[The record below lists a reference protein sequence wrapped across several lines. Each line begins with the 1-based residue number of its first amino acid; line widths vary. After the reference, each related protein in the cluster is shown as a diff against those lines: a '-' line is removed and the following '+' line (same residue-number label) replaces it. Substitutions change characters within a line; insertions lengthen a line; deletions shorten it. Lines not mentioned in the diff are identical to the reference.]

1 MKKKK
6 PNVIMTLVAIL
17 LFMGI
22 LTTLSST
29 KLVQGT
35 VTWQEVLED
44 AKKGQVEKLT
54 VLGESPLVE
63 VKYKTEKTNK
73 TIKPDIQNIKIK
85 LFNLS
90 KKQSKE
96 DKLTEKVVNV
106 GATKYIDELT
116 KLNIPIEVK
125 TINTVL
131 AKLVISL
138 IPTFLVIGMFVWYVK
153 RMSGAGFGTKGT
165 KDRMVESKLTFND
178 VAGLKE
184 EKEELKYIVD
194 TLKNPEK
201 YEEIGVKPVKGIL
214 LEGPP
219 GVGKTLLAKAVAG
232 EAGVNFISYS
242 GSDFVQVFAGL
253 GASRVRDMYDE
264 AKELAPCV
272 IFIDE
277 IDAMGMERGMMQSG
291 ASSESNQT
299 LIALLQRMDGLET
312 GEQILFMAATN
323 RADTLDKALLRPGRF
338 DKIIHIAPPTSKEDR
353 EEVIK
358 LHTKNKKLADG
369 LTIAEISKSL
379 YGLTGAEISECLND
393 AVVVNIRNGGDGKIT
408 LEDINASLM
417 KLISKGLAK
426 GKHTEEDRI
435 RVAYH
440 ELGHALMNEKV
451 GREVVKVTI
460 QPYSSGIGGV
470 TMIDGEET
478 FSKMQT
484 KEDIENTVKVLYAG
498 RVAEELFCNSIS
510 VGASNDLDRATIE
523 LNNYITQYALAEDSL
538 LTYDTLSKVNPD
550 IITQEEILEKMNK
563 LSKKLYQ
570 EVKDY
575 LGTPE
580 IKERMEKL
588 KDKLLEEE
596 TIYNLEI

>member
-6 PNVIMTLVAIL
+6 PNLIMTLVAIL

-35 VTWQEVLED
+35 VTWQEVLDD
-44 AKKGQVEKLT
+44 AKKGQVEKII
-54 VLGESPLVE
+54 VLGERPLVE

-73 TIKPDIQNIKIK
+73 TIKPETQNNKIK
-85 LFNLS
+85 LFKPS
-90 KKQSKE
+90 KKQTKE
-96 DKLTEKVVNV
+96 DKLTETVVNI

-116 KLNIPIEVK
+116 KLKIPIEVK
-125 TINTVL
+125 TINTAL

-138 IPTFLVIGMFVWYVK
+138 IPTFLVIGMFVWYIK
-153 RMSGAGFGTKGT
+153 RMSGTGFGTKGT
-165 KDRMVESKLTFND
+165 KERMVESKLTFDD

-201 YEEIGVKPVKGIL
+201 YEEMGVKPVKGIL

-277 IDAMGMERGMMQSG
+277 IDAMGMERGMTKGG
-291 ASSESNQT
+291 ADTESNQT

-408 LEDINASLM
+408 LEDINTSLM

-570 EVKDY
+570 EVKEY

-580 IKERMEKL
+580 IKEKMAKL

>member
-44 AKKGQVEKLT
+44 AKNGQVEKLT

-138 IPTFLVIGMFVWYVK
+138 IPTFLVLGMFFWYIK
-153 RMSGAGFGTKGT
+153 KMSGTGFGTKGT
-165 KDRMVESKLTFND
+165 KDRMVESKLTFDD

-201 YEEIGVKPVKGIL
+201 YEEMGVKPVKGIL

-253 GASRVRDMYDE
+253 GASRVREMYDE
-264 AKELAPCV
+264 AKDLAPCV

-277 IDAMGMERGMMQSG
+277 IDAMGMERGVMQSG
-291 ASSESNQT
+291 AGSESNQT

-312 GEQILFMAATN
+312 EEQILFMAATN

-338 DKIIHIAPPTSKEDR
+338 DKIIHIAPPSTKEDR

-393 AVVVNIRNGGDGKIT
+393 AAVVNIRNGGDGKIT
-408 LEDINASLM
+408 LDDINASLM

-498 RVAEELFCNSIS
+498 RVAEELFCKSIS

-538 LTYDTLSKVNPD
+538 LTYDTLSKVNPN
-550 IITQEEILEKMNK
+550 IITQEEILEKMNN

>member
-44 AKKGQVEKLT
+44 AKKGQIEKLI

-73 TIKPDIQNIKIK
+73 TIKPEIQDIKTK

-90 KKQSKE
+90 KKQTKE
-96 DKLTEKVVNV
+96 DKLTETVVNI

-116 KLNIPIEVK
+116 KINVPIEVK

-165 KDRMVESKLTFND
+165 KERMVESKITFDD

-201 YEEIGVKPVKGIL
+201 YEEMGVKPVKGIL

-232 EAGVNFISYS
+232 EVGVNFISYS

-253 GASRVRDMYDE
+253 GASRVREMYDE

-277 IDAMGMERGMMQSG
+277 IDAMGMERGMTKGG
-291 ASSESNQT
+291 ADTESNQT

-570 EVKDY
+570 EVKEY